1 MLAHVD
7 DSGSLFR
14 STKTPLETIE
24 SHKKDGFER
33 FVFFNARISRCGS
46 TSAVAVMIHIY
57 IYISLNVKF

>member
-14 STKTPLETIE
+14 SMKTPLETIE

-33 FVFFNARISRCGS
+33 FCFFFLMLEYPDVVPPQQWLS
-46 TSAVAVMIHIY
+46 
-57 IYISLNVKF
+57 

>member
-14 STKTPLETIE
+14 SMKTPLETIE

-33 FVFFNARISRCGS
+33 FFFFFMLEYPDVVPPQQWLS
-46 TSAVAVMIHIY
+46 
-57 IYISLNVKF
+57 